1 MKREGVSRTAFAYSL
16 ARLGAAS
23 SCGETRPSSAFR
35 SSTCLFLTLS
45 LFSPFA
51 LVSLPSFSLFLSF
64 SRCFSLP
71 VARVHLPTDRS
82 TSFKND
88 PLKPVRIT
96 PARRPIS
103 RSYFFLSS
111 PLRRS
116 FPGADARTSLYL
128 PSSSPML
135 VFHGVNKARPGSSC
149 HVIITGERAY
159 LGLSFSLF
167 FSLFRS
173 YPRAGRRPSA
183 SRER

>member
-1 MKREGVSRTAFAYSL
+1 MRRDATLFRFSFFHLPFSHSFSFFALRSRF
-16 ARLGAAS
+16 
-23 SCGETRPSSAFR
+23 PSSF
-35 SSTCLFLTLS
+35 LS
-45 LFSPFA
+45 L
-51 LVSLPSFSLFLSF
+51 SLFLSLF
-64 SRCFSLP
+64 LAASR
-71 VARVHLPTDRS
+71 ARTPSDRS

-96 PARRPIS
+96 PARWPIS

-116 FPGADARTSLYL
+116 FPGADARTSLHL

-167 FSLFRS
+167 FFSLSFL
-173 YPRAGRRPSA
+173 PS
-183 SRER
+183 SWPPPVCLSGTVKIL